1 MKNYKLKIPIG
12 ELFKFLNIDN
22 ELYDTLQPS
31 SREVKIKT
39 PSGEYTPILSF
50 VKKSGWIRQFN
61 YEGGHI
67 NCDENHKIKQLDGSF
82 KFISETDHVI
92 INNKPVKLLNSEN
105 RRYGDV
111 YDIALNNPHEYV
123 TSSGIV
129 SHNTT
134 LARLIVNSVD
144 CDHMIINASDENN
157 VDTVRNKIKGFAST
171 IGFKPFKIIVLDEAD
186 YMTAGGQSILRNLME
201 TFSKHCRFILTCNYV
216 EKIIDPIQSRCQTF
230 QIIPPTKKDVAI
242 QISKI
247 LTIEG
252 IKFEVKDL
260 VPIIDTA
267 YPDIRKII
275 NTCQLNSIKGELKV
289 DTQNLLEN
297 DYKTKIIEI
306 LKSKDDQRNKYMKLR
321 QTLVDSRAT
330 DFTDLYTLLYDK
342 VEEYAEG
349 KTANVILEISDG
361 QRNAFLSIDKEIPT
375 AATLIKI
382 LNIIA

>member
-1 MKNYKLKIPIG
+1 MNNNTEHSLWVEKYRPSKLEDYVGNEHLKSKVAGYLESGDIPH
-12 ELFKFLNIDN
+12 LL
-22 ELYDTLQPS
+22 LYGKAGTG
-31 SREVKIKT
+31 K
-39 PSGEYTPILSF
+39 
-50 VKKSGWIRQFN
+50 
-61 YEGGHI
+61 
-67 NCDENHKIKQLDGSF
+67 
-82 KFISETDHVI
+82 
-92 INNKPVKLLNSEN
+92 
-105 RRYGDV
+105 
-111 YDIALNNPHEYV
+111 
-123 TSSGIV
+123 
-129 SHNTT
+129 TT
-134 LARLIVNSVD
+134 LAKLIVNSVD
-144 CDHMIINASDENN
+144 CDYMIINASDENN
-157 VDTVRNKIKGFAST
+157 VDTVRNKVKNFAST
-171 IGFKPFKIIVLDEAD
+171 IGFRQSKIIILDEFD
-186 YMTAGGQSILRNLME
+186 YMTPNAQAILRNLME

-216 EKIIDPIQSRCQTF
+216 EKVIEPIQSRCQTF
-230 QIIPPTKKDVAI
+230 QIVPPTKKDVAI

-247 LTIEG
+247 LNSEG
-252 IKFEVKDL
+252 VKFEVKDL
-260 VPIIDTA
+260 VPIIDSA

-306 LKSKDDQRNKYMKLR
+306 LKSNDDKRNKYLKLR

-330 DFTDLYTLLYDK
+330 DFTELYTLLYDK